1 MFKGLGF
8 LVGLV
13 LLAILLPGI
22 TMTSPAE
29 KGSLGEAYSSRGGL
43 KGLSS
48 IQCIVLHD
56 GDKYSTSTTGQPVGG
71 LYTTLTVPGPSLVGE
86 YNAYIEYT
94 SGSTTLKLE
103 VSSQSYVT
111 KFHGGTSFGR
121 GWYVTVYLNDSI
133 LYWDGF
139 LESESNPLN
148 ITLELWSNGGRIGFY
163 NTSGFI
169 IWIASLEFPAGII
182 DLNNT
187 MVSVS
192 SSNAVFNDYP
202 VTLCL
207 YSSRSD
213 LPLIKPYVVF
223 RLKTPL
229 NPVVNQTIIFD
240 AAGTLIIGDYPMYYL
255 WDFNGDGL
263 IDANT
268 TLPEANYTYTQPGTY
283 TLKLI
288 IVFMN
293 SGELSFIR
301 NIHVNPY
308 ASVNVFNPVTNQ
320 TETLRLPGNESLL
333 SSVFSLAGEG
343 MGRIVSVDLS
353 GSVIETN
360 ETYTLERGV
369 VMISGGVFFYG
380 GSSGFLDIGS
390 LAALFMSSDLC
401 ITGSPG
407 YVFKLKGYAGL
418 TLNSTIVFKGAGKI
432 YLFDT
437 SGEPNIFLLRL
448 DMFAGDNT
456 TIIVSS
462 SKTIGA
468 AELSL
473 HPLGNIDPGLIVSNL
488 LFNNTVKL
496 NLSSGGGRII
506 LRNISYTVTINN
518 PPGSTG
524 SSPAS
529 PPIIRF
535 DANASTVILDALPL
549 WMINES
555 SPGLIYVVKTSLVGE
570 LNITMNKIAQPNN
583 PAVIVQKDGGGSS
596 ETINTTDKII
606 LVLKAPSQTM
616 YTVKITYKPAW
627 LGGTPTPTT
636 TTTTTLGTTI
646 PTTTTP
652 PPTTTTT
659 PSSTGKTTTE
669 TSGKTTTATAPTG
682 KAPQLSGN
690 QYMESLLYIVIGVII
705 AVIIILLLV
714 RKH

>member
-1 MFKGLGF
+1 
-8 LVGLV
+8 
-13 LLAILLPGI
+13 
-22 TMTSPAE
+22 
-29 KGSLGEAYSSRGGL
+29 
-43 KGLSS
+43 
-48 IQCIVLHD
+48 
-56 GDKYSTSTTGQPVGG
+56 
-71 LYTTLTVPGPSLVGE
+71 
-86 YNAYIEYT
+86 
-94 SGSTTLKLE
+94 
-103 VSSQSYVT
+103 
-111 KFHGGTSFGR
+111 
-121 GWYVTVYLNDSI
+121 
-133 LYWDGF
+133 
-139 LESESNPLN
+139 
-148 ITLELWSNGGRIGFY
+148 
-163 NTSGFI
+163 
-169 IWIASLEFPAGII
+169 
-182 DLNNT
+182 
-187 MVSVS
+187 
-192 SSNAVFNDYP
+192 
-202 VTLCL
+202 
-207 YSSRSD
+207 
-213 LPLIKPYVVF
+213 
-223 RLKTPL
+223 
-229 NPVVNQTIIFD
+229 
-240 AAGTLIIGDYPMYYL
+240 
-255 WDFNGDGL
+255 
-263 IDANT
+263 
-268 TLPEANYTYTQPGTY
+268 
-283 TLKLI
+283 
-288 IVFMN
+288 
-293 SGELSFIR
+293 
-301 NIHVNPY
+301 
-308 ASVNVFNPVTNQ
+308 
-320 TETLRLPGNESLL
+320 
-333 SSVFSLAGEG
+333 

-390 LAALFMSSDLC
+390 LAALFMSSDLY

-468 AELSL
+468 VELSL

-506 LRNISYTVTINN
+506 LHNISYTVTINN